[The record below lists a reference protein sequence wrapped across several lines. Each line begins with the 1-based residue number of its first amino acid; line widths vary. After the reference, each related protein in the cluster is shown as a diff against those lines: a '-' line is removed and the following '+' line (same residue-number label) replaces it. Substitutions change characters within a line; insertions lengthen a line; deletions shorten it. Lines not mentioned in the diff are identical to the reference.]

1 MKINILS
8 GGKVRQ
14 SWILEGEKEYLK
26 RMTPPFEVIIEELGL
41 SEPSSMSSEELQKR
55 EAKEILKRLEKEKG
69 YIVALD
75 ENAKTLDTPEFAKF
89 IDGNLNS
96 GIRKLIFLIGGPIG
110 FHSSV
115 KERAD
120 RSISLSRLTFP
131 HHLAR
136 LILVEQIYRASTI
149 IKGTGYHK

>member
-1 MKINILS
+1 
-8 GGKVRQ
+8 
-14 SWILEGEKEYLK
+14 
-26 RMTPPFEVIIEELGL
+26 MTPPFEVIIEELGL